1 MTSIIRKEVREL
13 LTPGSVISVLVMV
26 VLFAGL
32 GGLIGGEVD
41 SAAELPSF
49 GLIAEEGVVVVHG
62 SGFDPEFGSGHFRT
76 ITLPPMETLE
86 EAYDKIERFI
96 KRNTY

>member
-1 MTSIIRKEVREL
+1 MSHMTSIIRKEVREL

-41 SAAELPSF
+41 SAAELPTF
-49 GLIAEEGVVVVHG
+49 GTATTTTGGTLTTSSATR
-62 SGFDPEFGSGHFRT
+62 RT
-76 ITLPPMETLE
+76 TVRKPIRRSSSWKAATMRILP
-86 EAYDKIERFI
+86 R
-96 KRNTY
+96 

>member
-1 MTSIIRKEVREL
+1 MSHMTSIIRKEVREL

-41 SAAELPSF
+41 IGTPTTSSATRPTTAPRPTPRS
-49 GLIAEEGVVVVHG
+49 
-62 SGFDPEFGSGHFRT
+62 
-76 ITLPPMETLE
+76 
-86 EAYDKIERFI
+86 Y
-96 KRNTY
+96 